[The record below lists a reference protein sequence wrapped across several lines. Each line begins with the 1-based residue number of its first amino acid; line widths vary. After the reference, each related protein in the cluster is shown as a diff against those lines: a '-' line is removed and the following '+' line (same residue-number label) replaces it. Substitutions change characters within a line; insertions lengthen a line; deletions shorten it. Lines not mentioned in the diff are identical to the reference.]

1 MNIQM
6 MLGNVSF
13 AILIWLIMKIP
24 SLVMYGDYMF
34 TKKGLLFLL
43 NSFIFTLPVLS
54 ISFLIAN
61 IVKSKNAIS
70 AASNVVSLGTCFI
83 SGVFVPR
90 DFLGETLLKF
100 ASFTPTYWYV
110 KSNHIIA
117 NIDRLKE
124 EDIRSILTS
133 ILIMLI
139 FALTALVITM
149 VIKKQKYTGQVSGS

>member
-43 NSFIFTLPVLS
+43 NSFIFTLPALS

>member
-43 NSFIFTLPVLS
+43 NSFIFTLPALS

-70 AASNVVSLGTCFI
+70 AAANVVSLGTCFI
-83 SGVFVPR
+83 KGINM
-90 DFLGETLLKF
+90 TWCMTKF
-100 ASFTPTYWYV
+100 APGLFSVFY
-110 KSNHIIA
+110 
-117 NIDRLKE
+117 
-124 EDIRSILTS
+124 
-133 ILIMLI
+133 
-139 FALTALVITM
+139 
-149 VIKKQKYTGQVSGS
+149 